1 MKLLFSKLFLFAS
14 LIMCSS
20 TLIGQSNI
28 SGIVLDA
35 NGQPIPGATVLDA
48 NDSSNGTVTDF
59 DGNFSISMDQNG
71 TLNVSYIGYQA
82 QEIPIS
88 GQTQVNISL
97 IEDVSQLDEVI
108 LTGYGASVRKS
119 DLTGSIASVGAADF
133 ENQPLIRVDQALQAR
148 AAGVAVTQ
156 TSGAPGAGFKIRIRG
171 TNSLTGNNSPLYVV
185 DGLVVG
191 NINNINASDISS
203 MEVLKDAS
211 ATAIYGSRGAN
222 GVVLIS
228 TKSGTKGD
236 AKIQIDTFF
245 GTSETFQRLPVLT
258 GAEFARG
265 VNLRN
270 GVDTYS
276 GSDISSLEASGG
288 TNWQDY
294 FFRSAPFS
302 NINISASGGSEDV
315 DYYLSAN
322 SYKADGTI
330 VDQDY
335 SRMNLRANINAQ
347 LSEKLKVGVNNFIS
361 RSQNNGVR
369 ANIAT
374 GMAWDISQ
382 TPLDA
387 SGNDNSSPVYSG
399 VGNGTPQP
407 LLAPKYNSRE
417 NISDQLIS
425 SIYANYELTDNLVLN
440 ISAGLEKIDLTNS
453 GYVSSLVNGTSEAT
467 VRDQQGLRLQNTNR
481 LTYKNDNPD
490 HAFQADLIHEQQSF
504 KQSFREAKASSFFS
518 NSTNFRELSLAG
530 IQNTDSGEINEKLES
545 FLARV
550 NYSLYNKYLF
560 TASVRTDGSSK
571 FSEDNRWS
579 TFPSG
584 SIAWRVSQE
593 DFLKDHSTISSMK
606 VRASYG
612 VTGSQ
617 AVSPFSTISIPGIST
632 ANNYP
637 FTGGVASI
645 GVAPSN
651 RMPNPDLTWETTTQ
665 FNIGFD
671 IGLWNSKTSL
681 SVDYYTKN
689 TKDILLNRVLPE
701 FVGPTIVT
709 QNAGEVENKG
719 FDISLNTVLYEKNDL
734 AINSNFN
741 LSSNKNKVL
750 SLVDGLESMVLGNVF
765 YASTFDVNPT
775 RVEVGKPMSSFR
787 GYIFEGIH
795 QTGNTDGGIP
805 GHAKYR
811 DLDGV
816 AGITADDIGTVG
828 DGNPD
833 FTWGWNLD
841 VDIKDFNINM
851 VFEGAQG
858 NDIYNFQRMR
868 MMGLGSGQFHPTHG
882 DFRDSWTTSNPS
894 NTIHAG
900 TQEARNTNRW
910 LSSQW
915 IEDGSYT
922 SLKSMSVTYNFGDRF
937 SNFGVEQ
944 VKFFVNAENL
954 FIITDYSGFD
964 PVSTASGNS
973 DVDLGIDLNAFPISK
988 SFSVGFNL
996 TF

>member
-1 MKLLFSKLFLFAS
+1 
-14 LIMCSS
+14 MCSS
-20 TLIGQSNI
+20 TLLGQSNI

-35 NGQPIPGATVLDA
+35 NNQPIPGATVLDA
-48 NDSSNGTVTDF
+48 NDSTNGTVTDF
-59 DGNFSISMDQNG
+59 DGNFSINMDQNG
-71 TLNVSYIGYQA
+71 VLNVTYIGYEA
-82 QEIPIS
+82 QEIQLS
-88 GQTQVNISL
+88 GQSQINISL
-97 IEDVSQLDEVI
+97 VEDVSQLEEVVI
-108 LTGYGASVRKS
+108 TGYGASVRKS

-191 NINNINASDISS
+191 NINNLNASDISS

-245 GTSETFQRLPVLT
+245 GTSEAFQRLPVMT

-265 VNLRN
+265 VNLR
-270 GVDTYS
+270 GDTAGFTDS
-276 GSDISSLEASGG
+276 EISALESSGG
-288 TNWQDY
+288 TDWQDY

-361 RSQNNGVR
+361 RSQNNGFR

-374 GMAWDISQ
+374 GMAWDMTQ

-387 SGNDNSSPVYSG
+387 SGNDNSSPTKSG

-425 SIYANYELTDNLVLN
+425 SVYANYELTDNLVLN

-734 AINSNFN
+734 SINSNFN

-750 SLVDGLESMVLGNVF
+750 SLVDGLESMVLGNVY

-868 MMGLGSGQFHPTHG
+868 MMGLGSAQFHAVHA
-882 DFRDSWTTSNPS
+882 DFNDSWTTSNPS

-937 SNFGVEQ
+937 SDVGIEQ

>member
-1 MKLLFSKLFLFAS
+1 
-14 LIMCSS
+14 
-20 TLIGQSNI
+20 
-28 SGIVLDA
+28 
-35 NGQPIPGATVLDA
+35 
-48 NDSSNGTVTDF
+48 
-59 DGNFSISMDQNG
+59 
-71 TLNVSYIGYQA
+71 
-82 QEIPIS
+82 
-88 GQTQVNISL
+88 
-97 IEDVSQLDEVI
+97 
-108 LTGYGASVRKS
+108 
-119 DLTGSIASVGAADF
+119 
-133 ENQPLIRVDQALQAR
+133 
-148 AAGVAVTQ
+148 
-156 TSGAPGAGFKIRIRG
+156 
-171 TNSLTGNNSPLYVV
+171 
-185 DGLVVG
+185 
-191 NINNINASDISS
+191 
-203 MEVLKDAS
+203 
-211 ATAIYGSRGAN
+211 
-222 GVVLIS
+222 
-228 TKSGTKGD
+228 
-236 AKIQIDTFF
+236 
-245 GTSETFQRLPVLT
+245 
-258 GAEFARG
+258 
-265 VNLRN
+265 
-270 GVDTYS
+270 
-276 GSDISSLEASGG
+276 
-288 TNWQDY
+288 
-294 FFRSAPFS
+294 
-302 NINISASGGSEDV
+302 
-315 DYYLSAN
+315 
-322 SYKADGTI
+322 
-330 VDQDY
+330 
-335 SRMNLRANINAQ
+335 
-347 LSEKLKVGVNNFIS
+347 
-361 RSQNNGVR
+361 
-369 ANIAT
+369 
-374 GMAWDISQ
+374 
-382 TPLDA
+382 
-387 SGNDNSSPVYSG
+387 
-399 VGNGTPQP
+399 
-407 LLAPKYNSRE
+407 
-417 NISDQLIS
+417 
-425 SIYANYELTDNLVLN
+425 
-440 ISAGLEKIDLTNS
+440 
-453 GYVSSLVNGTSEAT
+453 
-467 VRDQQGLRLQNTNR
+467 
-481 LTYKNDNPD
+481 
-490 HAFQADLIHEQQSF
+490 
-504 KQSFREAKASSFFS
+504 
-518 NSTNFRELSLAG
+518 
-530 IQNTDSGEINEKLES
+530 
-545 FLARV
+545 
-550 NYSLYNKYLF
+550 
-560 TASVRTDGSSK
+560 
-571 FSEDNRWS
+571 
-579 TFPSG
+579 
-584 SIAWRVSQE
+584 
-593 DFLKDHSTISSMK
+593 MK

-734 AINSNFN
+734 SINSNFN

-937 SNFGVEQ
+937 SDVGIEQ